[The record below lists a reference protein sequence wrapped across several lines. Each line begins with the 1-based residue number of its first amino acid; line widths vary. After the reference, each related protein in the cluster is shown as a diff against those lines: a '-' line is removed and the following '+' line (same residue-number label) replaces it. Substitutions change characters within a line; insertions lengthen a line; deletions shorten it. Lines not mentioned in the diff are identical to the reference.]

1 MNNELNGQQEIILSP
16 KKSGGKK
23 AAVIAAIAVVAV
35 GAAAGICI
43 GVPSV
48 NNSLKMALSSPEDYY
63 SGVIRK
69 EISESA
75 DKTAENYAAYCE
87 KFNSDRAVK
96 GTLTITPGPALLE
109 ELLLEERGV
118 SADNMKIGCD
128 YVMRTSGGQTE
139 GAADMSLSFADKPLL
154 DISTVVSGDSQY
166 MSIPTISEKWLSM
179 TSEDI
184 EKALGTSIDTA
195 DKMKL
200 LDGTVLTKERL
211 GSMADRYMDIYLAH
225 AGNVTLNK
233 NTELTSASGVTSKY
247 TEAVVSIDEAS
258 AKAMAEEFTAA
269 IKADSDI
276 KDIWLAAGA
285 SEDDYN
291 DLMSELTLGESFSPY
306 EIRTYIA
313 ADGSITGIKLTTDSG
328 ELSEILY
335 TSGDNF
341 SLELLL
347 ASDGDNISFTADG
360 TVKNDVANG
369 SGKLVVSEKTEYY
382 EDEYNISFTFD
393 DLDVKKLENGD
404 LIGNISVDFS
414 LDDTDSFSMSLI
426 GKEDHAEATASISTD
441 GENLLTVFASSEDT
455 DFTAIEIPQGTTINI
470 LDQEALMDYIKN
482 SDYSKL
488 KSNISALSDII
499 GQDAVDYANELI
511 DSLTVD
517 YDYDNAY
524 GVMY

>member
-69 EISESA
+69 ETSESA

-291 DLMSELTLGESFSPY
+291 DLMSELTPGESFSPY

-341 SLELLL
+341 SL
-347 ASDGDNISFTADG
+347 
-360 TVKNDVANG
+360 
-369 SGKLVVSEKTEYY
+369 
-382 EDEYNISFTFD
+382 
-393 DLDVKKLENGD
+393 
-404 LIGNISVDFS
+404 
-414 LDDTDSFSMSLI
+414 
-426 GKEDHAEATASISTD
+426 
-441 GENLLTVFASSEDT
+441 
-455 DFTAIEIPQGTTINI
+455 
-470 LDQEALMDYIKN
+470 
-482 SDYSKL
+482 
-488 KSNISALSDII
+488 
-499 GQDAVDYANELI
+499 
-511 DSLTVD
+511 
-517 YDYDNAY
+517 
-524 GVMY
+524 

>member
-291 DLMSELTLGESFSPY
+291 DLMSELTPGESFSPY

-511 DSLTVD
+511 DSLTAD